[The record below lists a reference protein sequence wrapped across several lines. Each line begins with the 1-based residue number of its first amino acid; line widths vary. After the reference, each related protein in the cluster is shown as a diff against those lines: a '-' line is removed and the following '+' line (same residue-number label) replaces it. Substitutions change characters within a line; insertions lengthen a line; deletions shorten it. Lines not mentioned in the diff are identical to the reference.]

1 MPWCSRILPRSSR
14 ALRPKSR
21 MRFAFICHFQVK
33 SEKMNIDQLV
43 AKATADRPKPPRFEP
58 IPNQVYDARINSFRA
73 SIPGQFGMSTA
84 VDLTMA
90 DGANETM
97 WLSGVGANQFDEFME
112 GRADRLPLDV
122 AFARIPKE
130 SINKRTYSS
139 LVIAEK

>member
-1 MPWCSRILPRSSR
+1 
-14 ALRPKSR
+14 
-21 MRFAFICHFQVK
+21 
-33 SEKMNIDQLV
+33 MNVEELV

-58 IPNQVYDARINSFRA
+58 APNQVYDAVINSFQA
-73 SIPGQFGMSTA
+73 CIPGQYGMSTA

-90 DGANETM
+90 DGASETM

-112 GRADRLPLDV
+112 GREDRLPLDV